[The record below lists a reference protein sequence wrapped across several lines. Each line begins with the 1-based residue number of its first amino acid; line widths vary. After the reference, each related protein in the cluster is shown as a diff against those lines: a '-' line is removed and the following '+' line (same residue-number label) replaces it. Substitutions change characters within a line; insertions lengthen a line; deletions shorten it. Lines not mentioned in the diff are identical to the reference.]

1 MPKLKTKS
9 GAKKRFSVTASGKVK
24 FKNAF
29 ARHMQMNKPTKMKR
43 KTRGTT
49 ILFKSDGDR
58 VTSCWM
64 PNDRKPVR
72 KASPT
77 PAQRKA
83 ANAAK
88 TAARAAAKAAIAKQ
102 APKAVAKPAAKTAA
116 KKPAAKTKTA

>member
-9 GAKKRFSVTASGKVK
+9 GAKKRFSITASGKVK

-29 ARHMQMNKPTKMKR
+29 SRHMQMNKPTKMKR

-58 VTSCWM
+58 VSSCWM
-64 PNDRKPVR
+64 PNDQKPVR

-88 TAARAAAKAAIAKQ
+88 TAARAAARAAIAKKAAA
-102 APKAVAKPAAKTAA
+102 APVKATAPAAVKKTAA
-116 KKPAAKTKTA
+116 KKKSA